1 MSRFRRAAHAVI
13 AVALTVFAVLYAA
26 AAPPAAAATAAAVP
40 PGDVLTAEVVADAVA
55 FAFSCSEGSQDPD
68 ECGVLDPA
76 GTPGTLCFD
85 CDCPGGGWY
94 WICLDGQTGE
104 VNCEE

>member
-1 MSRFRRAAHAVI
+1 MPRLPRSAPVIAI
-13 AVALTVFAVLYAA
+13 AVAVAVLAVLYAA
-26 AAPPAAAATAAAVP
+26 GAPPASAAVP
-40 PGDVLTAEVVADAVA
+40 RGDVLAAEVVADAVA
-55 FAFSCSEGSQDPD
+55 VAFGCSDGSQDWD

-85 CDCPGGGWY
+85 CDCAGGGWY